1 MRYNSK
7 ISNGIV
13 TLFAGLFL
21 SVALQ
26 FAPNIAAAQTANL
39 DALFTELKN
48 PDLEDWKTVEKKIW
62 RIWKKSGSAAMDL
75 LLQRGHEALSAGR
88 INDAIG
94 HFSALIDHAPEFAEG
109 WNARATAFFVADR
122 YGLSIADIQQTL
134 ALNPRHFGAMAGLG
148 NILERMDR
156 PKRAL
161 KAYKLAQE
169 IHPHRPDVRKA
180 VERLTKQVEGTSL

>member
-1 MRYNSK
+1 MRYSGK

-13 TLFAGLFL
+13 TLFAGLFF
-21 SVALQ
+21 SVVLQ
-26 FAPNIAAAQTANL
+26 FAPNMAAAQTPNL
-39 DALFTELKN
+39 DELFTELKN
-48 PDLEDWKTVEKKIW
+48 PDLEDWKAVEKKIW
-62 RIWKKSGSAAMDL
+62 RAWKKSGSAAMDL
-75 LLQRGHEALSAGR
+75 LLQRGHEALSEGR

-94 HFSALIDHAPEFAEG
+94 HFSVLIDHAPQFAEG

-148 NILERMDR
+148 NILERMER

-161 KAYKLAQE
+161 KAYKLALE

-180 VERLTKQVEGTSL
+180 VERLTKKVEGTSL